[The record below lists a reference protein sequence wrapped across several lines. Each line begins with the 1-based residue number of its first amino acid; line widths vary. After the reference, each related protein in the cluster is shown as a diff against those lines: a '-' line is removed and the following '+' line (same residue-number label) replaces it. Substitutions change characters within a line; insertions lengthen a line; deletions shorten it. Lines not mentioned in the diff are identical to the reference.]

1 MTFFCNVCIGNFQF
15 YGCFKPEKSLV
26 NPDIIRVSY
35 FMSIIHTQGVFASN
49 FPISIQTQTQGH
61 HRCQK
66 MLKNHVP
73 VSDFATMLL
82 NLKKKIKNLIF
93 FSCKKCNSKLK
104 KHFSGYFSS
113 ILDICIMEYVFL
125 T

>member
-49 FPISIQTQTQGH
+49 FPISIQTQTQGQH
-61 HRCQK
+61 TAVLPQNRSFDS
-66 MLKNHVP
+66 V
-73 VSDFATMLL
+73 
-82 NLKKKIKNLIF
+82 
-93 FSCKKCNSKLK
+93 
-104 KHFSGYFSS
+104 
-113 ILDICIMEYVFL
+113 
-125 T
+125 